1 MGLEIKCRNCHES
14 NLDKILDFG
23 KMPLAGGFLSSLNEI
38 DNEIF
43 YDLEVVICNQCS
55 LIQIPRSID
64 PNILF
69 SDYSFSSST
78 IPFLVNHFA
87 DLAFE
92 INERFKPKSF
102 FEIGCNDGVLL
113 KPLSELGIDVFGIDA
128 APNIVSVAKEKG
140 LDVMSGLFNYEV
152 SNGIREQYGLF
163 DIISASNAFPHN
175 DLPHE
180 ILKGVGNLL
189 TDNGILIL
197 EIMYC
202 GDLYEQNQ
210 WDTLYHEH
218 LNFYSLK
225 SLSSVLLN
233 HGLKIFDLQ
242 RLPMHGGS
250 LRVYASKKEL
260 AANKSVD
267 ELSTFELS
275 LGLSNVDKWFEFAST
290 TRRQIA
296 RTKDLVGL
304 LASHRNVYAYGAA
317 GKATMWLNACGLSD
331 VKKVV
336 DASPFRYGKYMPGT
350 HTPIISPEAFKSQN
364 PDYVMVTAWNYLEAI
379 RSQEQ
384 NYAGY
389 WITPLP
395 ELRIY

>member
-1 MGLEIKCRNCHES
+1 LEIKCRNCHES
-14 NLDKILDFG
+14 NLERILDFG
-23 KMPLAGGFLSSLNEI
+23 KMPLAGGFLSSLSEI
-38 DNEIF
+38 ESEIF
-43 YDLEVVICNQCS
+43 YDLEVIICNRCS

-64 PNILF
+64 PKILF

-78 IPFLVNHFA
+78 IPFLVKHFS
-87 DLAFE
+87 DLAIE

-102 FEIGCNDGVLL
+102 FEIGCNDGILL

-128 APNIVSVAKEKG
+128 APNIVSIAKGKG
-140 LDVMSGLFNYEV
+140 LDVMSGLFNYDV
-152 SNGIREQYGLF
+152 SNKIMEQYGLF
-163 DIISASNAFPHN
+163 DVISASNAFPHN

-180 ILKGVGNLL
+180 ILRGVCNLL
-189 TDNGILIL
+189 TEDGILIL

-260 AANKSVD
+260 AAKN
-267 ELSTFELS
+267 
-275 LGLSNVDKWFEFAST
+275 
-290 TRRQIA
+290 
-296 RTKDLVGL
+296 
-304 LASHRNVYAYGAA
+304 LAAGAA
-317 GKATMWLNACGLSD
+317 FLVENGKRKEVTTTKSGLQYEVLAKGGD
-331 VKKVV
+331 KKYVPAKEGEEDNKQFLV
-336 DASPFRYGKYMPGT
+336 NYRGT
-350 HTPIISPEAFKSQN
+350 LIDGTEFDSSYKRGQPTAFAPTPRGAN
-364 PDYVMVTAWNYLEAI
+364 DH
-379 RSQEQ
+379 RC
-384 NYAGY
+384 
-389 WITPLP
+389 
-395 ELRIY
+395 ELI